1 MAVGSS
7 EELGQ
12 NLPVI
17 ETDEESIF
25 HKSKI
30 IQTVP
35 YGINQNYSIHDVTAV
50 VIDTGSSG
58 CRVGFAN
65 EDAPRVVTKFK
76 KESSPI
82 RYGHIVDNDKLV
94 KEWIKAL
101 SCKELIY
108 REQPLLITTPTV
120 ISRAELET
128 IVQVAFEVFGAPAM
142 LPFDQSILSLYSAGK
157 VTGLIV
163 DCGHE
168 LTSSVPIV
176 ESKIYH
182 PGVVTSQLGG
192 EDVSK
197 YLGKLLGRRN
207 FLDDIK
213 EKVCQ
218 VRATQDY
225 GNKFQKAECTLVNG
239 EVVLL
244 GKERFESPEILFS
257 PELMNRNPVTLSIQE
272 TVYLSIQKC
281 DKETRNELYKNIVP
295 TGGSSMF
302 KNFGTRLK
310 NCLEMLL
317 PSTTTIKMDDTHA
330 AGRYMAWVGGSIVAS
345 TQPLKFTWITKRDY
359 SENGPTII
367 NNIGT

>member
-1 MAVGSS
+1 MSVGS
-7 EELGQ
+7 
-12 NLPVI
+12 
-17 ETDEESIF
+17 F
-25 HKSKI
+25 HKSEIDQK
-30 IQTVP
+30 VP
-35 YGINQNYSIHDVTAV
+35 DEINQKPSFLDVIAV

-82 RYGHIVDNDKLV
+82 RYGHIVDKDKLV

-101 SCKELIY
+101 SYKELVY
-108 REQPLLITTPTV
+108 SEQPLLITTPTV
-120 ISRAELET
+120 ISRTELET
-128 IVQVAFEVFGAPAM
+128 IAQIAFEVFEASAM

-176 ESKIYH
+176 ESKVYH

-197 YLGKLLGRRN
+197 YLGELLGRQN

-213 EKVCQ
+213 EKACQ
-218 VRATQDY
+218 VRATRDY
-225 GNKFQKAECTLVNG
+225 GNKFQKAECNLVNG
-239 EVVLL
+239 EVILL
-244 GKERFESPEILFS
+244 GKERFESPEILFR
-257 PELMNRNPVTLSIQE
+257 PELINRNPGRLSIQE
-272 TVYLSIQKC
+272 TVYLSMQKC
-281 DKETRNELYKNIVP
+281 DKETRNELYKNIVL

-302 KNFGTRLK
+302 NHFGTRLK
-310 NCLEMLL
+310 NCLEMLS
-317 PSTTTIKMDDTHA
+317 PSTTTIKVDDTHA

-345 TQPLKFTWITKRDY
+345 AQPLKFTWITKRDY
-359 SENGPTII
+359 SEKGPTII
-367 NNIGT
+367 NNVGT